1 MKRLLL
7 FAALIA
13 WSGMASAVVYKWV
26 DAQGKLQY
34 GDRPP
39 DGVHA
44 EVVELLGT
52 HVAARRFG
60 AAAVSAAC
68 PLRHG
73 GSPQRLRP
81 PKLDDTKAAVAA
93 DVAQT
98 RDKQCTDAQDRYKK
112 LIEGRRIY
120 KTGPDGERQYM
131 SSAGDRHRAAQRQAR
146 HRYDLQQHDLTGRG
160 GPQALGFASPGSS
173 RLCSLGKPH
182 AVFLRAAMRFAAQ
195 RAKP

>member
-52 HVAARRFG
+52 HAASTRTAPSSTAQSSPTARVAAAN
-60 AAAVSAAC
+60 AAAK
-68 PLRHG
+68 PT
-73 GSPQRLRP
+73 
-81 PKLDDTKAAVAA
+81 PKDLDDKKAVDQ
-93 DVAQT
+93 DVAQA
-98 RDKQCTDAQDRYKK
+98 RDKQCTDAQERYKK
-112 LIEGRRIY
+112 LIEGRRLY
-120 KTGPDGERQYM
+120 KPGPDGERQFM
-131 SSAGDRHRAAQRQAR
+131 TSEEIDTERLNAKRDIDNICNSA
-146 HRYDLQQHDLTGRG
+146 T
-160 GPQALGFASPGSS
+160 
-173 RLCSLGKPH
+173 
-182 AVFLRAAMRFAAQ
+182 
-195 RAKP
+195 

>member
-13 WSGMASAVVYKWV
+13 WSGMASAVVYKWT

-52 HVAARRFG
+52 HAASPRT
-60 AAAVSAAC
+60 AASTPQSAPLANNAVPRPAAT
-68 PLRHG
+68 
-73 GSPQRLRP
+73 
-81 PKLDDTKAAVAA
+81 PKDLDDKKAVDQ

-98 RDKQCTDAQDRYKK
+98 RDKQCTEAQDRYKK
-112 LIEGRRIY
+112 LIEGRRLY
-120 KTGPDGERQYM
+120 KTAADGGRQYM
-131 SSAGDRHRAAQRQAR
+131 TSEEIDTERLNAKRDVDTICNSS
-146 HRYDLQQHDLTGRG
+146 T
-160 GPQALGFASPGSS
+160 
-173 RLCSLGKPH
+173 
-182 AVFLRAAMRFAAQ
+182 
-195 RAKP
+195 

>member
-26 DAQGKLQY
+26 DAQGKVLY

-44 EVVELLGT
+44 EVVELL
-52 HVAARRFG
+52 VAHSASSRSASSTTAPVARNPTVP
-60 AAAVSAAC
+60 AAKDA
-68 PLRHG
+68 
-73 GSPQRLRP
+73 
-81 PKLDDTKAAVAA
+81 DDKKTVAQ

-112 LIEGRRIY
+112 LIEGRRLY
-120 KTGPDGERQYM
+120 KTGPDGERQFM
-131 SSAGDRHRAAQRQAR
+131 NSEEIDTERLNAKRDVDTICNSA
-146 HRYDLQQHDLTGRG
+146 T
-160 GPQALGFASPGSS
+160 
-173 RLCSLGKPH
+173 
-182 AVFLRAAMRFAAQ
+182 
-195 RAKP
+195 